1 MALRLQIPIP
11 AKPAPSSSKEVGS
24 GTDVP
29 LPANPVARAPAFA
42 WHGAVQA
49 KPWIAVVKPAAFAV
63 RTLDALAQVVP
74 PVAASAMERLLAA
87 LVYPAGPLSEPLNP
101 PNALTLFTAPP
112 LLKVAGPKPL
122 KNVGVIVPTLNVPFT
137 LKAAAVPPPDIKKVV
152 PLVVNEVNTR
162 LAVVFVN

>member
-1 MALRLQIPIP
+1 M
-11 AKPAPSSSKEVGS
+11 
-24 GTDVP
+24 
-29 LPANPVARAPAFA
+29 
-42 WHGAVQA
+42 
-49 KPWIAVVKPAAFAV
+49 VKPAAFGV

-74 PVAASAMERLLAA
+74 PLAASAM
-87 LVYPAGPLSEPLNP
+87 YPAGPLSEPLKP

-152 PLVVNEVNTR
+152 PLVVIEVNTR
-162 LAVVFVN
+162 LAVVLVN